1 MLEGITV
8 VLPCHDEALNVEAAV
23 AEALAAGGAAARAV
37 EVVVVDDGSQDATAA
52 IAHRIAGLHQ
62 EVQVVSHGAR
72 RGYGAALRS
81 GIAAA
86 GQPWVLLTDGDLQF
100 DLMQLAGFARDA
112 QDVDLL
118 HGYRVRRRDP
128 WHRRVSARAWN
139 LLVRTLFAIPVRD
152 VDCAFKLVR
161 RDALRALALES
172 DGAAFST
179 ELVVKA
185 RAAGLRLRER
195 GVEHRPR
202 QAGRQSGNRP
212 DVVARAFRELMTL
225 RDAQAPG
232 HGTS

>member
-1 MLEGITV
+1 
-8 VLPCHDEALNVEAAV
+8 
-23 AEALAAGGAAARAV
+23 
-37 EVVVVDDGSQDATAA
+37 
-52 IAHRIAGLHQ
+52 
-62 EVQVVSHGAR
+62 VQVVSHGAR

-86 GQPWVLLTDGDLQF
+86 VQPWVLLTDGDLQF